1 LRSEGALTTALITPV
16 LIRLP
21 EYQIEIRK
29 IYLEE
34 KKKLKMR
41 ILYLSAFVKGQIG
54 YNESEIDSI
63 DQINERKHEAS
74 KEMV

>member
-1 LRSEGALTTALITPV
+1 
-16 LIRLP
+16 
-21 EYQIEIRK
+21 
-29 IYLEE
+29 
-34 KKKLKMR
+34 MR